1 MVGTRFQRSHGRL
14 PSLLFAVIAFTVL
27 LIESRNHRAGVCAD
41 RVGLDPISAEGKG
54 SHSSSSCGIQYSLGL
69 CWAHKDVWQFLIVPA
84 RARLGQPSRWY
95 ESCPFA

>member
-54 SHSSSSCGIQYSLGL
+54 LIHLHHAEYNTASDYAGRTKTSGSS
-69 CWAHKDVWQFLIVPA
+69 
-84 RARLGQPSRWY
+84 
-95 ESCPFA
+95 